1 MYIILTFFCA
11 LGFSLLHFFSKQMA
25 FAGRVPRSKFLS
37 LAAGVS
43 VSYIFV
49 HLLPELNKYQKV
61 VSEELRNTVLGYVEH
76 HIYLVAMAGL
86 ILFYA
91 LEKKAKM
98 GRNQKKPTN
107 APEKVSSVFWVHIA
121 LFFIYNTIIGYL
133 LLNQH
138 FDQVSSLLFYFL
150 ALAVHFIA
158 NDWSLRRHHE
168 KVYDQYGRLLLSF
181 ASLFG
186 WILALFIE
194 VGDFGVSVMFAFVA
208 GGMILNIMKE
218 ELPEEQQSSISSFVA
233 GAGVY
238 TILLLLV

>member
-1 MYIILTFFCA
+1 MYIALTFFCA
-11 LGFSLLHFFSKQMA
+11 LGFSLLHFFSKYMK
-25 FAGRVPRSKFLS
+25 FAGKIPRSKFLS

-43 VSYIFV
+43 VAYLFV

-61 VSEELRNTVLGYVEH
+61 LSKELTNTVFGYIEH

-86 ILFYA
+86 VLFYA
-91 LEKKAKM
+91 LEKKAKIVK
-98 GRNQKKPTN
+98 NQTEP
-107 APEKVSSVFWVHIA
+107 AQSLAEVSGVFWVHIG
-121 LFFIYNTIIGYL
+121 LFFVYNTIIGYL

-138 FDQVSSLLFYFL
+138 FEQVSSLIFYFL

-168 KVYDQYGRLLLSF
+168 EVYDQYGRLLLSF

-186 WILALFIE
+186 WILALFVEIGE
-194 VGDFGVSVMFAFVA
+194 FGVSVLFAFVS

-218 ELPEEQQSSISSFVA
+218 ELPEEQKSSISSFVI
-233 GAGVY
+233 GSIVF
-238 TILLLLV
+238 TVLLLLI